1 MILVPYTGCGGTE
14 AIMAHLAKSLIQS
27 LQYVVFVRI
36 VLFHTA
42 MLVLEFQ
49 VCGGHQNHTESIGA
63 SALVSASTVGR

>member
-1 MILVPYTGCGGTE
+1 MILVPYTGSGGTE

-27 LQYVVFVRI
+27 LQYVVFVRR